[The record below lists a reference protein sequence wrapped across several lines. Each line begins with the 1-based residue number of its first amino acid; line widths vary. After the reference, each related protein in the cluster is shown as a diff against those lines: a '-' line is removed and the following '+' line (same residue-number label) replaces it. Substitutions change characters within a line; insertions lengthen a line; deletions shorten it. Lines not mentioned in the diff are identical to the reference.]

1 MNSIDFLKEDDI
13 NKYLNKG
20 ILTIIEDTVGDG
32 DSERIDTYPT
42 VNDFF
47 KEIYYNFN
55 TLDKEKYTNCF
66 KQLKHKMLLHQN
78 AKIFT
83 SSFNYIDNIPAR
95 ARAMFSN
102 ISDIKKIYHKD
113 FKNVGKEEAKLVK
126 SERGNFSDLDCFES
140 HNRDIYIG
148 LFSSENKQE
157 NNETIMYKLGKD
169 GRNYFYPK
177 VIITSTSDNRYVK
190 NIEYTEAQLIDFNE
204 NTLIKRLSQEESS
217 TGQKIIGRVGE
228 NTTSKLYFCY
238 FIGTSS
244 EEIKNSI
251 NNDKGYLYNYID
263 DNYEYSGKYAKFYE
277 ICDIFYKAF
286 KNEDLKI
293 INEYFKE
300 YFYSTIL
307 DRYRTKKLE
316 DNKLNVYQLGEVFK
330 AINKTYERLNGKA
343 GTINKTST
351 IQCGSVPTGLK
362 KEEPIII
369 KFNKAAKDDF
379 VYFEVDENNMPLS
392 AYSYGR
398 GSTAVN
404 TISENNEQSTIRMD
418 NNPIAIKFI
427 RPVFDKT
434 ERKSSA
440 PIDSSYNEQ
449 YTILQQEFKVKD
461 IKKIEDKFRIYID
474 RSEDVKVYNSGYL
487 IADKLKQTLKDNIV
501 SNILSSELTTAKNM
515 PPEIKIASCN
525 TKYEVDEFNSIF
537 DDRSISVKHVF
548 QAEKF
553 EYNGKKV
560 STITTQTHKELAEK
574 TNKELAE
581 LSSKPEGTFM
591 KTPDWKEVSVF
602 LDNNGDMLLYSN
614 EFFAKNSP
622 FGITQLIVNSET
634 DFKDYLLDVDCVV
647 EKELTVDTPIKLII
661 DNSVLI
667 GDSYGNLENDNQN
680 LTINLKKKYASF
692 EGSGNSQTKSLY
704 KLPNDNSDGIYF
716 DLNKNNKIYC
726 LKLRKSTDSI
736 ELLSKKKNVSVYI
749 KSFVQNKFSDLVY
762 LDEYYERAGKA
773 NKEWKKIFI
782 DNLKEKVENY
792 YNVLDEERKN
802 ILIDNLKE
810 KVENYYNVLGEKP
823 KW

>member
-20 ILTIIEDTVGDG
+20 ILTIIEDAVGDG
-32 DSERIDTYPT
+32 DSERIDIYPT

-55 TLDKEKYTNCF
+55 TLDKEKYADCF

-83 SSFNYIDNIPAR
+83 SSFNYIDKIPAR
-95 ARAMFSN
+95 AKAMFSN

-126 SERGNFSDLDCFES
+126 SERGNFSDLDCFEN

-177 VIITSTSDNRYVK
+177 VIVTSTNDNRYVK

-228 NTTSKLYFCY
+228 NTASKLYFCY
-238 FIGTSS
+238 FIGTPS

-251 NNDKGYLYNYID
+251 NNDKGHLYNYID

-286 KNEDLKI
+286 KNEDFKI
-293 INEYFKE
+293 IDEYFKE
-300 YFYSTIL
+300 YFYDTIL

-343 GTINKTST
+343 GSINKTST
-351 IQCGSVPTGLK
+351 IQCSSVPTGLK

-434 ERKSSA
+434 ERKNSA
-440 PIDSSYNEQ
+440 PIDYSYNEQ
-449 YTILQQEFKVKD
+449 YTTLQQEFKVKD

-474 RSEDVKVYNSGYL
+474 RNEDVKIYNSGYL

-537 DDRSISVKHVF
+537 DDRSVSVKHVF

-560 STITTQTHKELAEK
+560 STITTQTHKELAKK

-581 LSSKPEGTFM
+581 LSSKPEGIFM

-602 LDNNGDMLLYSN
+602 LDNNGDILLYSN

-661 DNSVLI
+661 DNSVLS
-667 GDSYGNLENDNQN
+667 GDSYGNFENGNPN
-680 LTINLKKKYASF
+680 LTISLKKKYASF
-692 EGSGNSQTKSLY
+692 EGNGNSQTKSLY
-704 KLPNDNSDGIYF
+704 KLPNDNSDGIYL

-726 LKLRKSTDSI
+726 LKLRKSIDSI

-749 KSFVQNKFSDLVY
+749 KSFVQNKFSDSVY
-762 LDEYYERAGKA
+762 LDEYYERVGKA
-773 NKEWKKIFI
+773 NEEWKKIFI
-782 DNLKEKVENY
+782 YNLKEKVENY

-802 ILIDNLKE
+802 KLINNLKE